1 MKIFKNGKFH
11 SFNSENTVYEALVV
25 ENEKIIFTGST
36 EEVLKNYE
44 DKAKEIVDFEGK
56 TIVPG
61 FNDSHVHFMNYGYT
75 EKKVKLH
82 HCKTIAELIEL
93 GKKAQPYGGWILGR
107 GWNQDLFLEGNGIPE
122 KKDLDKISTTIPVCY
137 TRTCGHVLVVNSKA
151 MEVCGITRDTK
162 CFGGE
167 IDYDKGLFTEN
178 ALELIYSHIDP
189 LSVEELKEIIL
200 DTTDKFLAMGITSV
214 QTDDFSSFPDKD
226 FMKIVKAYEEL
237 KKEGKLKVR
246 VYEQCFMDTVER
258 VKELYES
265 GLTPNKGDNLF
276 KIGPI
281 KMLLDG
287 SLGGKTALMLEPYE
301 GEESNRGVVTY
312 TQEEFDKLTKYVD
325 SLGYQIAVHAIGD
338 GAIKMVLDSYEKLP
352 DPAKRRDG
360 IVHCQITNLEL
371 IKRIKEMGIIAY
383 IQPIFLDYDL
393 HIVEA
398 RIGKERASKSYTWK
412 TMLNE
417 GIKLCFGS
425 DSPVDSADVIKAI
438 HCAVNREDISGYPI
452 GGWLPEEKLTVEEAI
467 RCYTVDSAYA
477 AFDENIKGSLEIG
490 KLADFVVLDR
500 DIFKIKKDEIL
511 STNIVAT
518 VVGGEVLYKKA

>member
-36 EEVLKNYE
+36 NEVLKKYGE
-44 DKAKEIVDFEGK
+44 KAEEIVDFEGK

-107 GWNQDLFLEGNGIPE
+107 GWNQDLFLEENGIPE
-122 KKDLDKISTTIPVCY
+122 KKDLDQISTTIPVCY

-226 FMKIVKAYEEL
+226 FMKIVRAYEEL

-265 GLTPNKGDNLF
+265 GLTPNKGDELF

-287 SLGGKTALMLEPYE
+287 SLGGKTALMLEAYE
-301 GEESNRGVVTY
+301 GEESNRGVV
-312 TQEEFDKLTKYVD
+312 
-325 SLGYQIAVHAIGD
+325 
-338 GAIKMVLDSYEKLP
+338 
-352 DPAKRRDG
+352 
-360 IVHCQITNLEL
+360 C
-371 IKRIKEMGIIAY
+371 
-383 IQPIFLDYDL
+383 
-393 HIVEA
+393 
-398 RIGKERASKSYTWK
+398 
-412 TMLNE
+412 
-417 GIKLCFGS
+417 
-425 DSPVDSADVIKAI
+425 
-438 HCAVNREDISGYPI
+438 
-452 GGWLPEEKLTVEEAI
+452 
-467 RCYTVDSAYA
+467 
-477 AFDENIKGSLEIG
+477 
-490 KLADFVVLDR
+490 
-500 DIFKIKKDEIL
+500 
-511 STNIVAT
+511 
-518 VVGGEVLYKKA
+518 